1 MLIQYSVENYKSIKE
16 EVILNFSAS
25 NSSAKNDWLIELDNP
40 RYNLYKGIG
49 LVGPNASGKT
59 NILDSFEFAIRFI
72 KNTIS
77 RKENAKINVE
87 PFMLEAAYKDENSS
101 FEFIYIVDGIKYV
114 YGFSINSLRVEEEYL
129 LAYYSIKP
137 TTVFE
142 RTNCKK
148 YEFKGNDTKT
158 QTELSEKTN
167 DNRLYMPVAADWK
180 YEKLIKAYSWFANV
194 FEQYEDISISE
205 VVESIVEDTE
215 SKMYLLE
222 ALQKAD
228 LNIVDIYVKNRKVE
242 KQQLD
247 LIREFV
253 AKLVP
258 EIEMDNLPETRA
270 EIYLVHQSK
279 GTEEFAVDLDRD
291 SSGTQMIVNNISELL
306 FLGKKGGMILKDELG
321 KVYHTKLTKY
331 YLDKIKNAK
340 SNPQNVQ
347 LLFSTHDTK
356 VMNLLNPDQ
365 IYLVDKNEEGA
376 TIVKLLDDYTIRKT
390 DNIELGY
397 LKGRYGAVPYM
408 RE

>member
-16 EVILNFSAS
+16 EIILNFTAS
-25 NSSAKNDWLIELDNP
+25 NSSEKNEWMVELENP
-40 RYNLYKGIG
+40 KYNLYKGLG
-49 LVGPNASGKT
+49 LVGPNASGKS

-77 RKENAKINVE
+77 RKEKAKINVE
-87 PFMLEAAYKDENSS
+87 PFMLDAACEAANTS
-101 FEFIYIVDGIKYV
+101 FEFIYIWEGTKYV
-114 YGFSINSLRVEEEYL
+114 YGFSVNSLRVEEEYL

-142 RTNCKK
+142 RTNCEE
-148 YEFKGNDTKT
+148 YEFKGNDSKT

-167 DNRLYMPVAADWK
+167 DNRLYMPVAAEWG
-180 YEKLIKAYSWFANV
+180 YEKLVKAYSWFANL
-194 FEQYEDISISE
+194 FEQYEDISISD
-205 VVESIVEDTE
+205 VVESIVENTE
-215 SKMYLLE
+215 SKSNLLE

-258 EIEMDNLPETRA
+258 DIETDNLSETRA

-279 GTEEFAVDLDRD
+279 GTEEFAVNLDRD

-331 YLDKIKNAK
+331 YLDKIKNPN

-365 IYLVDKNEEGA
+365 IYLVDKDEEGA

-390 DNIELGY
+390 DNVELGY

-408 RE
+408 KE